1 MTRLILMLLCLQLGY
16 AYAEEPAV
24 AAPAT
29 PAKTADETAAATPGT
44 AAASKRFEPSEKISE
59 DLSVSFPADI

>member
-24 AAPAT
+24 AA